1 MTARFMLR
9 TSDGILVFI
18 SRSRPSARCPSLDW
32 PHPESAQDHDRDVP
46 STASENPLRWH
57 ISFPHIY
64 QMEAT
69 RAEKDKRNEENRN
82 IFGLEPMVLLN
93 PDLFDSEDRNKIEK
107 NMPNTR
113 HRGIHDLTGIE
124 ERSNAAAGQEPNSPS
139 TMRHTLNGQT
149 KHHDAVTSSVNLDF
163 LDIKHLSR

>member
-1 MTARFMLR
+1 
-9 TSDGILVFI
+9 
-18 SRSRPSARCPSLDW
+18 
-32 PHPESAQDHDRDVP
+32 
-46 STASENPLRWH
+46 
-57 ISFPHIY
+57 
-64 QMEAT
+64 MEAT

-139 TMRHTLNGQT
+139 TMRHTFNGQT

-163 LDIKHLSR
+163 LDIKLLPR